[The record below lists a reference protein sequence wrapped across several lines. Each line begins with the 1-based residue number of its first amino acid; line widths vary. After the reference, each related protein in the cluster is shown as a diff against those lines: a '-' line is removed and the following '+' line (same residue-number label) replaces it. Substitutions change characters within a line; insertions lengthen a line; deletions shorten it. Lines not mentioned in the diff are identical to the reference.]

1 MGRSDFKLLRRKRMA
16 VKRFE
21 IYWATLDPAV
31 GVEMQKTR
39 PEVVVSP
46 NEMNAAPG
54 AVLIA
59 PVTSRPRALPTRIA
73 FKSKSGADNYL
84 ALDRI
89 RAVDKSRLTKKISSL
104 DEKTAREACQKLEE
118 LFAY

>member
-1 MGRSDFKLLRRKRMA
+1 MA

-21 IYWATLDPAV
+21 IYWVALDPTV

-39 PEVVVSP
+39 PGVVISP
-46 NEMNAAPG
+46 NEMNDALG
-54 AVLIA
+54 AVLIV
-59 PVTSRPRALPTRIA
+59 PVTSRPRALPTRVA
-73 FKSKSGADNYL
+73 FKSKSGAENYM
-84 ALDRI
+84 ALDQI

-104 DEKTAREACQKLEE
+104 DEKAAREACEKLQE